1 MNINRLKGKKGFTLI
16 ELLIVIA
23 IIGILAAIAIPTYL
37 SYVNRAKDSE
47 AANNLGAIFTDE
59 TAFNATNSMY
69 ISAGAASNT
78 GAPAL
83 TTGTVT
89 PTHTMYQIGNTPTS
103 YYVAAGPFSCSGCD
117 LSATSYSEIASAGA
131 APTVETGAPS
141 GSPYLGGFG
150 DIGFLPKGTLF
161 FYYTVSTTSSAN
173 TTAPASVTSVATLS
187 STADPDGKCGAGY
200 EAEAWTNFAGNN
212 VQGYGINDYTSSS
225 NLIYGT
231 AF

>member
-103 YYVAAGPFSCSGCD
+103 YYVAAGPFSCSGGT
-117 LSATSYSEIASAGA
+117 LSATSYSTITSVGSAPVMGSG
-131 APTVETGAPS
+131 APT
-141 GSPYLGGFG
+141 GSPEIGGFV

-161 FYYTVSTTSSAN
+161 FYYLVNSDTTAN
-173 TTAPASVTSVATLS
+173 TTAPATAPIPTL
-187 STADPDGKCGAGY
+187 TTITDGGCGAGY

-212 VQGYGINDYTSSS
+212 IQGYGINDYTSSS